1 MGVGSGNGYS
11 RARRTAMK
19 RRFPYVRDIIRAL
32 GDPGGFFSVAASP
45 EPWLARGDVD
55 VVFLGERGNLLWPA
69 VTHERM
75 ITTPMGNDPD
85 APRL

>member
-32 GDPGGFFSVAASP
+32 GDPGGFFSEAASP

-55 VVFLGERGNLLWPA
+55 VVFLVSEAICFGRQSLMNE
-69 VTHERM
+69 
-75 ITTPMGNDPD
+75 
-85 APRL
+85 